1 VTGVHFW
8 HYVLKRFRSTLKN
21 LAPLHSWFCGK
32 VVDSSGSVV
41 SAKEANSYMP
51 LFQKRPEDESYHVL
65 CSSSICNIL
74 RFLVCTTALLYPPYP
89 PTTPIPPSRCLS
101 LAVAFRDDPAHY
113 TRPYIYIYIY
123 TYKNTKSVV
132 PSKSGTCFSIAT
144 ARSSMSAHW
153 AVVNLFILEYVG
165 QSSNTSVSK
174 KKSCRS
180 SAKLN
185 EHYYCG
191 GRGQFLMYRQ

>member
-1 VTGVHFW
+1 MTGVHFW

-101 LAVAFRDDPAHY
+101 LAVAFVTSLHITLAHTY
-113 TRPYIYIYIY
+113 TYIYIHIK
-123 TYKNTKSVV
+123 T
-132 PSKSGTCFSIAT
+132 P
-144 ARSSMSAHW
+144 
-153 AVVNLFILEYVG
+153 NLWFL
-165 QSSNTSVSK
+165 QSQELV
-174 KKSCRS
+174 
-180 SAKLN
+180 
-185 EHYYCG
+185 
-191 GRGQFLMYRQ
+191 FLSLLHVQA